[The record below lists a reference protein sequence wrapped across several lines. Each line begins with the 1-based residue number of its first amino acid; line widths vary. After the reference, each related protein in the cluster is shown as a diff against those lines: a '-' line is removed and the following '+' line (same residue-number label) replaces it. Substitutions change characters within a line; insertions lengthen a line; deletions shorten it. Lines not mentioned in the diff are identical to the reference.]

1 MNNIKLFL
9 HAGSGNHGCEAIVR
23 STAKILK
30 KNITLYSSHPEQDVK
45 YHIDDICKVEAD
57 LNEPVKRGSL
67 KWFFSS
73 IETKLLKKYD
83 LLFRFV
89 KKDFLSGIN
98 KGDILLSIGGD
109 NYCYGGTDII
119 SAIHNNI
126 RKKGAKTVLWGCS
139 VEPELLN
146 NPEIAKDISKY
157 SLITARET
165 ISYEVLKKVNPNT
178 VLVADPAFTLDRV
191 DLPLPEG
198 FAEGNT
204 VGINASPLIMQ
215 NGKSGELV
223 LDAYKE
229 LIKRILDTTD
239 CQVALI
245 PHVVCEGNDD
255 REPLR
260 VLLEKFKDTGRV
272 ILIEDHNCM
281 ELKGFIARCRFFIG
295 ARTHA
300 TIAAYSSC
308 VPTLVLGY
316 SVKSRGIAKDL
327 FGTEEN
333 YVLPVQNMTSDKE
346 LADGF
351 TWLLN
356 NENEIKTHLRNI
368 MPEYIKKAYLGLDK
382 IRNLKDR

>member
-1 MNNIKLFL
+1 MKLYA
-9 HAGSGNHGCEAIVR
+9 HGGSENHGCEAIVR

-30 KNITLYSSHPEQDVK
+30 NDITLYSSHPEQDVK

-57 LNEPVKRGSL
+57 LNEPVKRGGL

-73 IETKLLKKYD
+73 LETKLLKKYD
-83 LLFRFV
+83 LLFRYV

-98 KGDILLSIGGD
+98 KGDILFSIGGD

-119 SAIHNNI
+119 CAIHNNI

-165 ISYEVLKKVNPNT
+165 ISYEALRKVNPNT

-191 DLPLPEG
+191 DLSLPEG

-223 LDAYKE
+223 LSAYKE
-229 LIKRILDTTD
+229 LIKRIIDTTN
-239 CQVALI
+239 CQVSLI

-255 REPLR
+255 REPLK
-260 VLLEKFKDTGRV
+260 VLLEEFKDTGRV
-272 ILIEDHNCM
+272 ILIDDHNCM

-295 ARTHA
+295 ARTHS

-316 SVKSRGIAKDL
+316 SVKSRGIARDL
-327 FGTEEN
+327 FGSEEN
-333 YVLPVQNMTSDKE
+333 YVLPVQNLKCSNE
-346 LADGF
+346 LAKGF
-351 TWLLN
+351 DWLMK
-356 NENEIKTHLRNI
+356 NELKIKEHLKNI
-368 MPEYIKKAYLGLDK
+368 MPEYVKSA
-382 IRNLKDR
+382 RNAIDAVNKL